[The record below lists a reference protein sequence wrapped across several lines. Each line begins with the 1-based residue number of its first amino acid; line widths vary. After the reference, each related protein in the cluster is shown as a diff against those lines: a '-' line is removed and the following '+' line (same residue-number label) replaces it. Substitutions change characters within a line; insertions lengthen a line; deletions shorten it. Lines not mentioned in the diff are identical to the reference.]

1 MNHGCNGTTNY
12 GSDPKFA
19 DDHDNQITE
28 TNFGSTSIK
37 DFTAD
42 LINDTPVYSP
52 VYERHLQHLEKFG
65 DLTLRS
71 IKKGEEIVTDYLEFS
86 GDADSVMEDS
96 SKLRGW
102 CSGETAGDITEFE
115 EK

>member
-1 MNHGCNGTTNY
+1 M
-12 GSDPKFA
+12 
-19 DDHDNQITE
+19 
-28 TNFGSTSIK
+28 
-37 DFTAD
+37 
-42 LINDTPVYSP
+42 
-52 VYERHLQHLEKFG
+52 EKFG